1 MNPILR
7 NIIAVIAGAFGG
19 GAINMA
25 LIMVSG
31 SVIPPPEG
39 ADITTMEGLKASMH
53 LMEPKHFLMPF
64 LAHALGTYSGA
75 IIAAAVA
82 ANHKMKFA
90 LGIGA
95 WFLVGGI
102 INIIL
107 LPSPLW
113 FTLTDLILAYI
124 PMAYLG
130 GKEITKRIKPKE
142 TV

>member
-64 LAHALGTYSGA
+64 LAHALGTYS
-75 IIAAAVA
+75 
-82 ANHKMKFA
+82 
-90 LGIGA
+90 
-95 WFLVGGI
+95 
-102 INIIL
+102 
-107 LPSPLW
+107 
-113 FTLTDLILAYI
+113 
-124 PMAYLG
+124 
-130 GKEITKRIKPKE
+130 
-142 TV
+142 